1 MFIVVLALPHLNLSS
16 LIERC
21 CQSDSGVH
29 VQESLH
35 SMLTPWSLLGLLAG
49 GPTSSEEV
57 VGRFVPGAGE
67 GECSFE
73 CSRQFRA
80 PTVGTAHPREIS
92 YCVTSFQPSIKMVG
106 FLCHDG
112 PLY

>member
-1 MFIVVLALPHLNLSS
+1 
-16 LIERC
+16 
-21 CQSDSGVH
+21 
-29 VQESLH
+29 
-35 SMLTPWSLLGLLAG
+35 MLTPWSLLGLLAG

-92 YCVTSFQPSIKMVG
+92 YCVTSFHISTNSVALFESRKSRLNGLMFHSKFERFSTV
-106 FLCHDG
+106 DT
-112 PLY
+112 PLLNKI